1 VRRCC
6 TKRVLE

>member
-6 TKRVLE
+6 